1 MYTDMKP
8 DYTPAELQEVFEFLV
23 ARRVPLIHAAH
34 LLCSLAGINF
44 KRVADAA
51 GIGRGHL
58 YMMLRGIRPASD
70 SARRA
75 FLDLIGLDPWAP
87 IPTSPR

>member
-8 DYTPAELQEVFEFLV
+8 DHTPAELREIFEFLV
-23 ARRVPLIHAAH
+23 ARKVPLVHAAH

-44 KRVADAA
+44 KRVADTA

-58 YMMLRGIRPASD
+58 YMMLRGIRPVSE
-70 SARRA
+70 SARLA
-75 FLDLIGLDPWAP
+75 FQEILGIDPWGVA
-87 IPTSPR
+87 